1 MKSEVP
7 ILPIR
12 GLQEAEFVRVY
23 KLPVVVVPTNVPSVR
38 VDLPMEVY
46 PNARGKWTA
55 VAVEVRAMRELGRP
69 VLVGTT
75 SVTSSEVLS
84 DILTAYNISHNL
96 LNARPQVSDVKLHPP
111 PLRGLHSHALLPVC
125 RQRVRT
131 LAPLAKRKE
140 EAEQSPG
147 AFAVAPMI
155 NSGTFRPIV
164 LFPHPACWSWK
175 CSLGILHVPVC
186 ACPASHITYRATP
199 YP

>member
-7 ILPIR
+7 IRKLPLR

-96 LNARPQVSDVKLHPP
+96 LNARPQVSDAKRDFP
-111 PLRGLHSHALLPVC
+111 PLTVRGGF
-125 RQRVRT
+125 T
-131 LAPLAKRKE
+131 LMLCCLYADRGYGP
-140 EAEQSPG
+140 
-147 AFAVAPMI
+147 
-155 NSGTFRPIV
+155 
-164 LFPHPACWSWK
+164 
-175 CSLGILHVPVC
+175 
-186 ACPASHITYRATP
+186 
-199 YP
+199 